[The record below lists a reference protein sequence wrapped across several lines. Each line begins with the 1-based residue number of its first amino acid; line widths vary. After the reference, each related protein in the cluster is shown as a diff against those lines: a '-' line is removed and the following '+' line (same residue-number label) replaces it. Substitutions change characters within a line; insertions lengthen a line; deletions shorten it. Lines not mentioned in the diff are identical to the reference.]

1 MLQIGSSQI
10 ILAQPNTNAAA
21 ISAAT
26 NSSSPSPFAHGQII
40 SFGDGQQAIIVQ
52 GDMPTGSAQMIQL
65 GGQTGSVA
73 AAPIAIQTSPNA
85 AQNSASTI
93 TIPASGLGNIFMMVP
108 SSNGGIAQLQ
118 RLNFATPTAS
128 STNGHQNTPIVISNG
143 SGGHH
148 HHHHHG
154 SNGDAS
160 SSSPSTSVV
169 TTAHHHDDLI
179 AAVAASVTSDAD
191 LGGVGG
197 GGGGDELANENNIEQ
212 QEEHVVG
219 EADGGVGEEEEE
231 EEEPLYVNAK
241 QYNRILKRRLAR
253 AKLESEGRIPKIR
266 QRKFLHESRHIHAMN
281 RQRGQGGRFA
291 AGPKKQS
298 A

>member
-26 NSSSPSPFAHGQII
+26 NSSSSSPFAHGQII

-73 AAPIAIQTSPNA
+73 GAPIAIQTSPNA
-85 AQNSASTI
+85 AQTSASTI
-93 TIPASGLGNIFMMVP
+93 TIPTSGLGNIFMMVP

-118 RLNFATPTAS
+118 RLNFATPTTTTT
-128 STNGHQNTPIVISNG
+128 STNGHQNTPIVITNG

-148 HHHHHG
+148 HHHHG
-154 SNGDAS
+154 SSTNGDA
-160 SSSPSTSVV
+160 SSSPSTSV
-169 TTAHHHDDLI
+169 TAAHHDDLI

-191 LGGVGG
+191 LGGGV
-197 GGGGDELANENNIEQ
+197 GDELANENNIEQ

-219 EADGGVGEEEEE
+219 EADGGEDEE